1 MNRLFYTVFIWFGR
15 SIFSL
20 TMRLH
25 LIRPELPERLPGGYV
40 LALTHLGN
48 VDPFCSS
55 VLIRRPIRWMT
66 RREFFRFRPIAW
78 LLRQVGAFSVHR
90 QGIPVSA
97 IRTAIELAKD
107 GQVVGICPEGGRTWG
122 RDAVFRG
129 GKIKQGVCSVAI
141 RSGVPVV
148 PCVMLGTPALN
159 HIAPWLPTQSGK
171 LWVAYGQPLH
181 PPAGKST
188 RAARE
193 AFRNQITRAYMH
205 LYQEL
210 CARFEVEDARVP

>member
-1 MNRLFYTVFIWFGR
+1 MNRLIYEASAGFGR
-15 SIFSL
+15 AIFAL
-20 TMRLH
+20 TLRLH
-25 LIRPELPERLPGGYV
+25 LIRPELPELQPGGYV

-48 VDPFCSS
+48 LDPFCSS

-78 LLRQVGAFSVHR
+78 MLRQLGAFSVHR

-97 IRTAIELAKD
+97 IRRAIELAKD
-107 GQVVGICPEGGRTWG
+107 GQVVGICPEGGRKSGTE
-122 RDAVFRG
+122 AAFRG
-129 GKIKQGVCSVAI
+129 GTIKKGVCSVAI

-148 PCVMLGTPALN
+148 PCVMLGAQELN
-159 HIAPWLPTQSGK
+159 RVMPWLPTKSGD
-171 LWVAYGQPLH
+171 LWVAYGEPLH

-188 RAARE
+188 RATRE
-193 AFRNQITRAYMH
+193 AFCDQLTGAYMR

-210 CARFEVEDARVP
+210 CARFGVEDAAVP